1 MDLPFDL
8 WHLAFV
14 DLIQRRAPPNF
25 EVQSE
30 VRLTIEPQRADMLLL
45 RRIGVER
52 QDDQARVLRRLWPLL
67 DRVTVLEYK
76 SPVGSAYRPR
86 DLLRLVGYGVLYDT
100 GHVDELPLREDLT
113 LVLVVASVT
122 PSLLKDIERMGW
134 VLTPLGGGYGR
145 IDGAVYTALVVITD
159 EVTEAERD
167 EYLRLFSHR
176 PAEQGEATRWLRQW
190 MRETRMKQP
199 DIEELPGFEELFAKT
214 IEKTLQAMPIEQRP
228 AGLAPEQVLGKRLAP
243 EQLVLALLLDMLRVL
258 PAEYLRSLPP
268 PTSRSKSRSA
278 SGKQPTEPAEPA
290 SLHSARRP
298 QAPTRPPAPS
308 ISMSATPR
316 RCQLARR

>member
-14 DLIQRRAPPNF
+14 NLIQRRAPPNF

-52 QDDQARVLRRLWPLL
+52 QDHLARVLRTLWPRLGL
-67 DRVTVLEYK
+67 VSVLEYK
-76 SPVGSAYRPR
+76 SPVDSAFRPG

-100 GHVDELPLREDLT
+100 VHLDALPRREDLT

-122 PSLLKDIERMGW
+122 PTLRDELARMGW
-134 VLTPLGGGYGR
+134 TLTPLGGGYGR
-145 IDGAVYTALVVITD
+145 IDGTVYTTFVVLTD

-190 MRETRMKQP
+190 MRDTKMKQP
-199 DIEELPGFEELFAKT
+199 DIEELPGFEELFQKT
-214 IEKTLQAMPIEQRP
+214 IEAMPIEKRL
-228 AGLAPEQVLGKRLAP
+228 AGLAPEQVLGTFAPEQRLAGLAP
-243 EQLVLALLLDMLRVL
+243 EQRLAGLATDQLILALPLDVLRVL
-258 PAEYLRSLPP
+258 PDEYVRSLP
-268 PTSRSKSRSA
+268 
-278 SGKQPTEPAEPA
+278 AEVQEQIQKRLREA
-290 SLHSARRP
+290 VH
-298 QAPTRPPAPS
+298 
-308 ISMSATPR
+308 
-316 RCQLARR
+316 